1 MLFTAP
7 QTAPAAPLPGI
18 IRPQHPH
25 AGQSNEDDYDAA
37 YLDARAD
44 DIVGQEADLPL
55 FSPVEKVTKV
65 VTSSELL
72 ARCSQ
77 FLSKADVERVK
88 RLCMP
93 MMRIWGNSAN
103 RANHTLRIPLPLQTF
118 WRSGDWT
125 QQRSV
130 RV

>member
-65 VTSSELL
+65 VTSS
-72 ARCSQ
+72 
-77 FLSKADVERVK
+77 
-88 RLCMP
+88 
-93 MMRIWGNSAN
+93 
-103 RANHTLRIPLPLQTF
+103 
-118 WRSGDWT
+118 
-125 QQRSV
+125 
-130 RV
+130 

>member
-7 QTAPAAPLPGI
+7 QTAPATTLPGI

-25 AGQSNEDDYDAA
+25 SGQSDEDDYDAA

-65 VTSSELL
+65 VTSSELRRL
-72 ARCSQ
+72 QSVSLKSGRGACS
-77 FLSKADVERVK
+77 
-88 RLCMP
+88 
-93 MMRIWGNSAN
+93 
-103 RANHTLRIPLPLQTF
+103 
-118 WRSGDWT
+118 SGIY
-125 QQRSV
+125 V
-130 RV
+130 R